1 MFSLIR
7 NKDPQGDY
15 IMNTLIKAILLTGAM
30 ASPAF
35 AQNAAP
41 SGGQSMGSGM
51 TGPGNH
57 TMNSGMMGAAGR
69 QSMGSSKRQGMMNG
83 GMMKHMSTMHQ
94 HMQQMQA
101 LMTEIRSEKDPAKRR
116 ALMQQHMTSMQA
128 MMRSLHASMAQEQK
142 MPMGNSMGAM
152 QQRMKMM
159 QQHMSMMQM
168 MMGQMIDHSAEQQ
181 RKGMHGGNS

>member
-1 MFSLIR
+1 
-7 NKDPQGDY
+7 
-15 IMNTLIKAILLTGAM
+15 
-30 ASPAF
+30 
-35 AQNAAP
+35 
-41 SGGQSMGSGM
+41 MGSGM
-51 TGPGNH
+51 MGPGNH
-57 TMNSGMMGAAGR
+57 AMNSGMMGAAGS
-69 QSMGSSKRQGMMNG
+69 QSMGSSNRQGMMNG

-94 HMQQMQA
+94 RMQQMQA

-142 MPMGNSMGAM
+142 MPMGNNMGAM
-152 QQRMKMM
+152 QQRMNMM

-181 RKGMHGGNS
+181 RKGMHDGNP